1 MCEPLRKNVPLRTTG
16 SVMSVPESIPSLT
29 SGATSFL
36 RVGRIPDTSTQPRGK
51 RSSRPNQTSVRQVH
65 FKASKKSQSRG
76 QGTPSTGHGKESM
89 DFMWWKE
96 LKSEVRLVLHL
107 PMDDLGQIRH
117 HADPRSPH
125 RQNEDNLSAA
135 QRAKGNAVWEVLQK
149 MLGAGPPRA
158 VVSR

>member
-1 MCEPLRKNVPLRTTG
+1 
-16 SVMSVPESIPSLT
+16 
-29 SGATSFL
+29 
-36 RVGRIPDTSTQPRGK
+36 
-51 RSSRPNQTSVRQVH
+51 
-65 FKASKKSQSRG
+65 
-76 QGTPSTGHGKESM
+76 M

-107 PMDDLGQIRH
+107 PMDDLGQIRQ

-135 QRAKGNAVWEVLQK
+135 LRVKGNAVWELLQK
-149 MLGAGPPRA
+149 MLGTGPCRA